1 MGDRNVTSY
10 FEPEIISLQG
20 HPQLSEVWLQNRIAD
35 NPKLLGLGDLD
46 LVDKERPQ
54 PSAGRLDLLLRDPDT
69 LRRYE
74 VEIQLGKTDERHI
87 IRTIEYWD
95 IERKRYPQYE
105 HCAVIVAEDITSRF
119 LNVIS
124 LFNGFIPLVAL
135 KLQAIKVNDNVGLIF
150 TTVLDELPLG
160 LVDEDEVVQE
170 PTNRGYWEE
179 KGSPRTVQLADRM
192 LDMIHGFAP
201 GYELK
206 YNKHYIGLAQNGEA
220 NNFVVFRPQRTA
232 LRFEPKL
239 PKSELTTARL
249 EEAGV
254 EVLEYDRHFGYYKI
268 RLSPED
274 VERHKSLLIDLM
286 HEAYEAKS

>member
-1 MGDRNVTSY
+1 MHNY
-10 FEPEIISLQG
+10 FEPEIVSLRA
-20 HPQLSEVWLQNRIAD
+20 HPELSEVWLQNRIAE
-35 NPKLLGLGDLD
+35 NPKILGLGDLI
-46 LVDKERPQ
+46 LRDKERPQ
-54 PSAGRLDLLLRDPDT
+54 ANAGRLDLLLQDPET

-105 HCAVIVAEDITSRF
+105 HCAVIIAEDITSRF

-124 LFNGFIPLVAL
+124 LFNGFIPLIAL
-135 KLQAIKVNDNVGLIF
+135 KIQAIKVNDNVGLIF
-150 TTVLDELPLG
+150 TKVLDELPLG
-160 LVDEDEVVQE
+160 LVEEDEVVQE
-170 PTNRGYWEE
+170 PTNRAYWEE
-179 KGSPRTVQLADRM
+179 KGSPKTVQLADKV
-192 LDMIHGFAP
+192 LEMIHGFAP

-239 PKSELTTARL
+239 DKYDETTARL
-249 EEAGV
+249 EEAGRSSRV
-254 EVLEYDRHFGYYKI
+254 RPAFW
-268 RLSPED
+268 
-274 VERHKSLLIDLM
+274 LL
-286 HEAYEAKS
+286 